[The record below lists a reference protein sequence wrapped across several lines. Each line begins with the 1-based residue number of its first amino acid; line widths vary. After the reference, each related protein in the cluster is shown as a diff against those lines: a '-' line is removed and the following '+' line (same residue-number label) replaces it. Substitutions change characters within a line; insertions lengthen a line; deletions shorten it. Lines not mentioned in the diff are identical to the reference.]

1 MKLQAFRCFPVNIA
15 KFLRTLIFEDH
26 LRRRIGLI
34 LMRIG
39 LALFRLPRFHFFKV
53 TRKTNS
59 STKLT
64 S

>member
-1 MKLQAFRCFPVNIA
+1 
-15 KFLRTLIFEDH
+15 
-26 LRRRIGLI
+26 
-34 LMRIG
+34 MRIG

-64 S
+64 SYIIIAWLQNYDTYVETDIKNWKSLSISMSFQEN